1 VSTTLPALL
10 LAAATGLM
18 AQGLP
23 RNIEMSLVADTGAD
37 TSAVWVVNSE
47 GQVTRIRGT
56 GSATTDYLTREPGVR
71 VVNPAADYPVWK
83 GVSRK
88 GRLLFPVA
96 TTDTRGRGL
105 LAGFWKHAAAGSEQ
119 IILSNAVAGTLR
131 PVPDAWAAQGD
142 TLLGT
147 ADSTQILWQLD
158 GNDSLRALGLSSTG
172 ALVDLARCGA
182 CNPSD
187 AVAAYAK
194 AHAAEPLQYLQG
206 IAYDSATRKLLLA
219 ATTGLWIG
227 VFGQNLS
234 KHPSKV
240 LGDRNVLG
248 VWAGPGGLYA
258 QTDSSLWYLTAPDST
273 PRQVRGDSALVV
285 DHRIGA
291 LAWSHD
297 TAWVLVRTA
306 SYGLPG
312 IVRLKAGN
320 VLSTGTG
327 TTPSLLDAEDSL
339 PFSKDVNLSD
349 IVSDP
354 AGRIW
359 VASRGEGVAMTADA
373 GRNWTL
379 LRHQSSLKAGLKEVR
394 VFPTRLESGTSLIG
408 YSLSENGNVDIEIFN
423 GAMEPVR
430 TIVRSAP
437 RPAQLRSENT
447 IVDRWDGCTDGGK
460 LATIGLY
467 YVRVK
472 SGSQVAWGKVFQ
484 LKGGASCT
492 R

>member
-23 RNIEMSLVADTGAD
+23 RNIEMSLAAD
-37 TSAVWVVNSE
+37 TSGTWVVNSE

-56 GSATTDYLTREPGVR
+56 GSLTTDYTTWEPGGR

-83 GVSRK
+83 GVSRGK
-88 GRLLFPVA
+88 RILFPLA

-105 LAGFWKHAAAGSEQ
+105 LAGFWKLDAAGAGQ
-119 IILSNAVAGTLR
+119 ILTNSLAGSLR
-131 PVPDAWAAQGD
+131 PVPDAWTAQGD

-147 ADSTQILWQLD
+147 ADSAQILWQLD
-158 GNDSLRALGLSSTG
+158 GSDSLRALGLSSAG
-172 ALVDLARCGA
+172 ALVNLARCGA
-182 CNPSD
+182 CSLSD
-187 AVAAYAK
+187 SVAAYAK

-206 IAYDSATRKLLLA
+206 IARDPATGRLLLA
-219 ATTGLWIG
+219 GTTGLWTG
-227 VFGQNLS
+227 TFGQNLS
-234 KHPSKV
+234 KHPSKA
-240 LGDRNVLG
+240 LDGRNVLG
-248 VWAGPGGLYA
+248 VWAGSGGIYV
-258 QTDSSLWYLTAPDST
+258 QTDSSLWYLTAPDS
-273 PRQVRGDSALVV
+273 PPLQVRGDSALVV
-285 DHRIGA
+285 DHRISA

-312 IVRLKAGN
+312 IVRLKAGS
-320 VLSTGTG
+320 VLSIGKG
-327 TTPSLLDAEDSL
+327 TTPSFLDAEDGL
-339 PFSKDVNLSD
+339 LFSKDVNLSD
-349 IVSDP
+349 IVSDT

-359 VASRGEGVAMTADA
+359 VASRGEGVAMTAD
-373 GRNWTL
+373 GGGKWTL
-379 LRHQSSLKAGLKEVR
+379 RRHQSTLKGGLKEVR

-408 YSLSENGNVDIEIFN
+408 YSLSSSGNVDIEIFN

-430 TIVRSAP
+430 TIVRDAP
-437 RPAQLRSENT
+437 RDANLRSEDP
-447 IVDRWDGCTDGGK
+447 VADRWDGCTDGGK
-460 LATIGLY
+460 LAAIGLY
-467 YVRVK
+467 YVRVT

>member
-1 VSTTLPALL
+1 MSTTLPALL

-47 GQVTRIRGT
+47 GQATRIRGT
-56 GSATTDYLTREPGVR
+56 GSATTDYLTREPGAR
-71 VVNPAADYPVWK
+71 IVNPAADYPVWK

-88 GRLLFPVA
+88 GRTLFPVA

-105 LAGFWKHAAAGSEQ
+105 LASFWKLDAAGAGQ
-119 IILSNAVAGTLR
+119 ILSNSVAGTLR
-131 PVPDAWAAQGD
+131 PVPDGWTAQGD

-147 ADSTQILWQLD
+147 SDSTQILWQLD

-182 CNPSD
+182 CNPAD

-206 IAYDSATRKLLLA
+206 IARDSATGKLLLA
-219 ATTGLWIG
+219 ATTGLWTG
-227 VFGQNLS
+227 TFGQNLS
-234 KHPSKV
+234 KHPSKP
-240 LGDRNVLG
+240 LGGRNVMG

-285 DHRIGA
+285 DHRIAA
-291 LAWSHD
+291 LAWRHD

-312 IVRLKAGN
+312 IVRLKAGS
-320 VLSTGTG
+320 VLPLGKGS
-327 TTPSLLDAEDSL
+327 TPSLLDAEDNL

-349 IVSDP
+349 IVTDA
-354 AGRIW
+354 AGRVW

-373 GRNWTL
+373 GSSWTL
-379 LRHQSSLKAGLKEVR
+379 LRHQSALKGGLKEVR

-408 YSLSENGNVDIEIFN
+408 YSLSQNGNVDIEIFN

-430 TIVRSAP
+430 TVARSAP
-437 RPAQLRSENT
+437 RTARLRSEDP
-447 IVDRWDGCTDGGK
+447 VADRWDGCTDGGK